1 VKFIFEE
8 IIFRNIVEN
17 SLMIFNRF
25 ISIRKNSIQSL
36 ILGLL
41 TVLNIPNLQAQNP
54 QFRQLYAQRHLTNP
68 ALVGLGSVNSE
79 AASRITSGTKA
90 QWLGI
95 SNRLYTQT
103 LSFDSPV
110 KKNNTSWGVSAFTT
124 DLNSGADKMS
134 KYSHFS
140 ASLTYAYDIKINA
153 YQLKLGLTTQFS
165 SFSFG
170 KDQFLWEDQINQANT
185 GFVNPTSEPLNKIT
199 RNAVHVS
206 AGALFYGKKGFLG
219 FSAYN
224 INQPD
229 ISFYGDGVQNLPLNL
244 SIQGGTKIYTSPTGT
259 EIIPSFNYL
268 IQQQTVLGKQE
279 SVHSRSIMFN
289 AKRSNFRLGLGAQ
302 NTQAFDRQA
311 WSINYYFGA
320 RYDKYYFAYSNDWN
334 VSLKNTGV
342 PVTHEFSLIIFP
354 YTTGPNRKY
363 NPFPEM

>member
-1 VKFIFEE
+1 MKLNYTILTV
-8 IIFRNIVEN
+8 NIN
-17 SLMIFNRF
+17 INRLLLCGL
-25 ISIRKNSIQSL
+25 SL
-36 ILGLL
+36 IYFHILS
-41 TVLNIPNLQAQNP
+41 AQNP

-68 ALVGLGSVNSE
+68 ALVGLGNINSE
-79 AASRITSGTKA
+79 AASRISSGTKA

-95 SNRLYTQT
+95 SNRLFTQT

-110 KKNNTSWGVSAFTT
+110 KKTNTSWGISAFTT
-124 DLNSGADKMS
+124 DLNSGADKLS

-140 ASLTYAYDIKINA
+140 MALTYGYDIKINS
-153 YQLKLGLTTQFS
+153 YQLKLGMTAQFS
-165 SFSFG
+165 SFTFG

-206 AGALFYGKKGFLG
+206 AGALFYNKNSFIGI
-219 FSAYN
+219 SAYN

-244 SIQGGTKIYTSPTGT
+244 SIQGGIKMYTSPTGT
-259 EIIPSFNYL
+259 EISPSINYL
-268 IQQQTVLGKQE
+268 IQQQTILNQIQT
-279 SVHSRSIMFN
+279 VHSRSLMFN
-289 AKRSNFRLGLGAQ
+289 AKRANFRLGLGAQ
-302 NTQAFDRQA
+302 NTESLNQQA

-354 YTTGPNRKY
+354 YSIGPNRKY

>member
-1 VKFIFEE
+1 MILNCFIYPVK
-8 IIFRNIVEN
+8 
-17 SLMIFNRF
+17 LPMIR
-25 ISIRKNSIQSL
+25 L
-36 ILGLL
+36 ILVLIL
-41 TVLNIPNLQAQNP
+41 VLNIPYIKAQNP

-68 ALVGLGSVNSE
+68 ALVGLGSINSE
-79 AASRITSGTKA
+79 AVSRITSGTKA

-103 LSFDSPV
+103 VSFDSPV

-140 ASLTYAYDIKINA
+140 GALTYAYDIKINA
-153 YQLKLGLTTQFS
+153 YQLKLGLTAQFS

-244 SIQGGTKIYTSPTGT
+244 SIQGGSKIYTSPTGT

-279 SVHSRSIMFN
+279 TVQSRSVMFN
-289 AKRSNFRLGLGAQ
+289 AKRANFRIGLGAQ